1 MDDFKNIVG
10 VIPQDSLL
18 PYDSAKYLKAIE
30 PASRPDWLIER
41 LLKSFTPADILL
53 NPEMR
58 DVIIQSLRKDEATAL
73 LRNLGQ
79 RPGTG
84 NVWEKVRKALQNES
98 IETFRSL
105 FDYFKV
111 DDAKLESYFSKVV
124 EVVDEKDS
132 APITEISPA
141 GQLFP
146 HQRRALLELEELFF
160 DPERPRYAALLHM
173 PTGSGKTK
181 TAARVAC
188 HYLLRYDE
196 GLVVWLVDT
205 RELCDQAYEEL
216 CSSWSLH
223 GDRTLNVY
231 RAYAGMKPDW
241 KTVKSGILVMGLQT
255 ANCADTDDILRLGS
269 CAPLVIFDEAHKTSA
284 TTYETTVRNL
294 QPPSKGTSSRLLG
307 LTATPGRSVTDEEEN
322 ERLASIFGRQR
333 VGLKVDGYDS
343 PIEYLMDEGYMAR
356 PVYRRINTKFDIAAC
371 CRTLGIPLP
380 KNGEMLNSRQMD
392 KIGAVAAADLER
404 NVLVFQETL
413 KLIEEGHKRILLFA
427 ASVEQAR
434 RLAFMF
440 RFYGIDAVSVDSQTS
455 PAARREAIRHYK
467 TSVEALPKPIIICNY
482 NILSTGFDAP
492 QTSAVLVARVTASLI
507 LYSQMV
513 GRALR
518 GEKASGN
525 KKAVV
530 ATVIDAELPA
540 FWDVEKAFRYWNDH
554 WN

>member
-18 PYDSAKYLKAIE
+18 PYDSARYLKAIE

-132 APITEISPA
+132 APTTEVSPA

-196 GLVVWLVDT
+196 GLVVWLADT

-434 RLAFMF
+434 C
-440 RFYGIDAVSVDSQTS
+440 RFNERSSIHGFFFVTICGRTPLFLHVEVML
-455 PAARREAIRHYK
+455 EFVLG
-467 TSVEALPKPIIICNY
+467 VEAQSVAGFLAAVFEHVLNAG
-482 NILSTGFDAP
+482 ILVIVGKVKINSKVLRW
-492 QTSAVLVARVTASLI
+492 AVANVIEESIDCIDDVEH
-507 LYSQMV
+507 V
-513 GRALR
+513 GRDRFPVQDVDVQMLSCFPLR
-518 GEKASGN
+518 H
-525 KKAVV
+525 
-530 ATVIDAELPA
+530 T
-540 FWDVEKAFRYWNDH
+540 
-554 WN
+554 